1 MNAEGQKRNYMNADK
16 AQWKDP
22 KLTTLIS
29 EVGGGTNIQSKQ
41 ARVPQ
46 YKA

>member
-1 MNAEGQKRNYMNADK
+1 MKRKYMNTDK
-16 AQWKDP
+16 AQWKELE
-22 KLTTLIS
+22 LTTLIS
-29 EVGGGTNIQSKQ
+29 EMAGNTNMQSMQ